1 MVIKVFSP
9 LNVINQL
16 ICCLL
21 CFVLD
26 AYKIILLHS
35 ESVSTILNRKAI
47 SKELLLKYL
56 TDCNVPVTNNF
67 TKTTLVEQVIEFW
80 KRTENVVAAHGSV
93 TNHSDAENLT
103 TSIPKSENYPINIM
117 SRNFSSWFYKNLNES
132 SIQLNDFWTD
142 CTCTIRMIDSSGE
155 IKEDATITSRLVLNL
170 LYTIKNQFNFF
181 FNPNISHEGK
191 LCQHII
197 KLYVLTFLIL
207 GVQGRLE
214 IHGMVLILCCGTVH
228 TQESAV
234 GFFESVFGLM
244 RDPFS
249 DNNWKIKNIKM
260 QMKST
265 SAQKIPQLDNCES
278 LQQLMMLPENDINL

>member
-9 LNVINQL
+9 INVINQL

-21 CFVLD
+21 CFFLD

-191 LCQHII
+191 LSQHTIY
-197 KLYVLTFLIL
+197 KLYVFFLQID
-207 GVQGRLE
+207 
-214 IHGMVLILCCGTVH
+214 
-228 TQESAV
+228 
-234 GFFESVFGLM
+234 F
-244 RDPFS
+244 
-249 DNNWKIKNIKM
+249 
-260 QMKST
+260 
-265 SAQKIPQLDNCES
+265 
-278 LQQLMMLPENDINL
+278 

>member
-1 MVIKVFSP
+1 MNDYEQMRILEFFKHSPENEKKLISIAKTITKNTLTHLAVNGNKSVFTCKCNKS
-9 LNVINQL
+9 IN
-16 ICCLL
+16 LL
-21 CFVLD
+21 FVVFFLD

-80 KRTENVVAAHGSV
+80 KRTENVAVAHGSV

-103 TSIPKSENYPINIM
+103 TGSIAKSENYPINIM

-191 LCQHII
+191 LCQTYH
-197 KLYVLTFLIL
+197 L
-207 GVQGRLE
+207 
-214 IHGMVLILCCGTVH
+214 
-228 TQESAV
+228 
-234 GFFESVFGLM
+234 
-244 RDPFS
+244 
-249 DNNWKIKNIKM
+249 
-260 QMKST
+260 
-265 SAQKIPQLDNCES
+265 
-278 LQQLMMLPENDINL
+278 